1 MRKNAVLKVLFVAC
15 LFGVSCLLSQCCCK
29 SGCETEMDKS
39 QVVYENIITRKSVRA
54 YDPNKPIEKDVVEKL
69 LKAAMAAPTAV
80 NKQPWEF
87 VVVDDKEI
95 IAEYAKTQ
103 KGRVQFANAG
113 ILVVIC
119 GNMEKALEG
128 EAQEYWVQDAS
139 AACEN
144 MLLAAHA
151 FGLGAVWTGVYPIQ
165 KRVEDV
171 SNFFKLPETIIPLC
185 VVPVGYPAED
195 PAPKDKWVPEKVH
208 WNKW

>member
-1 MRKNAVLKVLFVAC
+1 MKKKLVLRLLFAACAVS
-15 LFGVSCLLSQCCCK
+15 VSCLFSQCCCK
-29 SGCETEMDKS
+29 SDCEVDMDKS
-39 QVVYENIITRKSVRA
+39 QVVYENIMTRKSVRA

-69 LKAAMAAPTAV
+69 LRAAMAAPTAV

-87 VVVDDKEI
+87 VVVDDKEV

-103 KGRVQFANAG
+103 RGRVQFGNAG

-128 EAQEYWVQDAS
+128 DAQGYWVQDAS

-165 KRVEDV
+165 QRVEDV
-171 SNFFKLPETIIPLC
+171 SAFFNLPETIIPLC